1 MGSSRAPAMMPRGR
15 WVEARPGLWLGVVA
29 LAMALSGPSR
39 GHAQD
44 DEARAR
50 QLFLEGAEHYAAEEY
65 AAAAESFAASH
76 AIRPVPVV
84 LFNLAQALR
93 FAGHPG
99 AALRAFEAYL
109 VAEDDPGASRRQ
121 AVEAAIAELQGEVGS
136 VQLALTPDQPVSLT
150 VDGLEIEVDGRQP
163 FAVGPGTHELRIT
176 AEGREPIVR
185 SVEVTSGRTAVVRLR
200 LGALPATL
208 AVASATEG
216 ARVTLNGEPLGD
228 APIEDQVDSGEHTLV
243 ITAPGH
249 ERLERVITLAPGE
262 TLRLDLDLEV
272 RHRLRDRW
280 WVWAIVGGG
289 AALALGLALA
299 IGLPQRDPDP
309 LEGTLPTIQAI
320 TWGGP

>member
-1 MGSSRAPAMMPRGR
+1 MPRGCR
-15 WVEARPGLWLGVVA
+15 VAGRSGWLGA
-29 LAMALSGPSR
+29 LALALVLAGATQTA
-39 GHAQD
+39 AQD

-50 QLFLEGAEHYAAEEY
+50 QLFLEGAEHYSAEDY

-121 AVEAAIAELQGEVGS
+121 AVESAIAELQEEVGS
-136 VQLALTPDQPVSLT
+136 VQLALTPDQPVAL
-150 VDGLEIEVDGRQP
+150 VLDGLELEDVDGRRP
-163 FAVGPGTHELRIT
+163 FAVGPGTHELRILP
-176 AEGREPIVR
+176 EGRDPIVR
-185 SVEVTSGRTAVVRLR
+185 SVEVISGRTTVVRLR
-200 LGALPATL
+200 LGAPPATL
-208 AVASATEG
+208 ALTTAAEG
-216 ARVTLNGEPLGD
+216 ARVTLDGEPLG
-228 APIEDQVDSGEHTLV
+228 ATPIEERIESGEHTLV
-243 ITAPGH
+243 VSAPGH
-249 ERLERVITLAPGE
+249 EPLERVITLDAGE
-262 TLRLDLDLEV
+262 TLRLDLDLEP

-320 TWGGP
+320 TWSGP